1 VAKKKQEEASG
12 GSPAWMATFSDLMN
26 LLLCFFVL
34 LFSMST
40 VDAEKFETVIASLQA
55 RFSVLSG
62 GATAI
67 GDGEMVGAGI
77 NQLQYYDEFYNPDA
91 NSSGKGQFSQ
101 DGEQLNED
109 DQAIEKGG
117 QNEGQNGESGDSS
130 GYDASNGEQSTENDD
145 TGENTEE
152 GASASDQLSD
162 EELQEQYEA
171 KGLEESEAMAEQVEE
186 NAAKYGIQDQV
197 EISFNAQYVMI
208 TLNGAVLFDSGSETI
223 KEDALPLVD
232 KVGRILDH
240 YTANIIEVEGHTDN
254 VPIHNGRF
262 EDNNVL
268 SMYRALSVAD
278 YLREI
283 TSLDPARIKSSGRG
297 DYVPIADNSTAEG
310 RALNRR
316 VVIKIYNSYNS
327 ED

>member
-1 VAKKKQEEASG
+1 VGKQRKQEDPPAG
-12 GSPAWMATFSDLMN
+12 APAWMNTFSDLMN

-40 VDAEKFETVIASLQA
+40 VDAEKFEVIIASFQSH
-55 RFSVLSG
+55 FSVLQG
-62 GATAI
+62 GGSAI

-77 NQLQYYDEFYNPDA
+77 NQLPYYDTFYNPDA
-91 NSSGKGQFSQ
+91 NSSGKGQFQ
-101 DGEQLNED
+101 EDGNRTNADNSVIDRADPED
-109 DQAIEKGG
+109 GTTQGG
-117 QNEGQNGESGDSS
+117 DDPDAVDNPDTNQNEPQL
-130 GYDASNGEQSTENDD
+130 T
-145 TGENTEE
+145 
-152 GASASDQLSD
+152 DQQ
-162 EELQEQYEA
+162 LQEQYEQ
-171 KGLEESEAMAEQVEE
+171 KGLEESEQISEQVQE

-197 EISFNAQYVMI
+197 EVSFNAQYVMI
-208 TLNGAVLFDSGSETI
+208 TLNGAVLFDSGSEMI
-223 KEDALPLVD
+223 REDALPLVD

-240 YTANIIEVEGHTDN
+240 YKSNMIEVEGHTDN

-278 YLREI
+278 RLREV
-283 TSLDPARIKSSGRG
+283 TKLDPAHIKSSGRG

-316 VVIKIYNSYNS
+316 VVIKIYNSYNLEEQS
-327 ED
+327 

>member
-1 VAKKKQEEASG
+1 MARQKKEDPPA

-40 VDAEKFETVIASLQA
+40 VDAEKFQLVIASLQSH
-55 RFSVLSG
+55 FSVLQG
-62 GATAI
+62 GASSI

-77 NQLQYYDEFYNPDA
+77 NQLQYYDTFYNPDA
-91 NSSGKGQFSQ
+91 NSQGKGEFEESGQQMNANDSV
-101 DGEQLNED
+101 
-109 DQAIEKGG
+109 IEKGDPG
-117 QNEGQNGESGDSS
+117 QNTGQTGDSLGADGQTQNQQS
-130 GYDASNGEQSTENDD
+130 SQELSEQ
-145 TGENTEE
+145 
-152 GASASDQLSD
+152 
-162 EELQEQYEA
+162 ELQEQYEQ
-171 KGLEESEAMAEQVEE
+171 KGLEESEKMAEKVDEKT
-186 NAAKYGIQDQV
+186 AIYGIQDQV
-197 EISFNAQYVMI
+197 EVSFNAQYVII
-208 TLNGAVLFDSGSETI
+208 TLNGAVLFDPGSEVI

-240 YTANIIEVEGHTDN
+240 YTGNIIEVEGHTDN

-278 YLREI
+278 YLREV
-283 TSLDPARIKSSGRG
+283 TSLNPAHIKSSGRG
-297 DYVPIADNSTAEG
+297 DYLPIADNTTAEG

-327 ED
+327 DMQ

>member
-1 VAKKKQEEASG
+1 MARQKKEDPPA

-40 VDAEKFETVIASLQA
+40 VDAEKFQLVIASLQSH
-55 RFSVLSG
+55 FSVLQG
-62 GATAI
+62 GASSI
-67 GDGEMVGAGI
+67 GDGEMVSAGI
-77 NQLQYYDEFYNPDA
+77 NQLQYYDTFYNPDA
-91 NSSGKGQFSQ
+91 NSQGKGEFEESGQ
-101 DGEQLNED
+101 QLSAD
-109 DQAIEKGG
+109 DSVIEKGDPG
-117 QNEGQNGESGDSS
+117 QNTGQ
-130 GYDASNGEQSTENDD
+130 
-145 TGENTEE
+145 TGEAPGINKPSQDEQAGQSVTEQELTEE
-152 GASASDQLSD
+152 Q
-162 EELQEQYEA
+162 LQEQYEQ
-171 KGLEESEAMAEQVEE
+171 KGLEESEDMAEKIDKK
-186 NAAKYGIQDQV
+186 AAKYGIQDKIEV
-197 EISFNAQYVMI
+197 SFNAQYVMI
-208 TLNGAVLFDSGSETI
+208 TLNGSVLFDSGSEVI
-223 KEDALPLVD
+223 RKEALPLVD

-278 YLREI
+278 YLREV
-283 TSLDPARIKSSGRG
+283 TSVDPAHIKSSGRG
-297 DYVPIADNSTAEG
+297 DYVPIADNATAEG

-327 ED
+327 DIE

>member
-1 VAKKKQEEASG
+1 MARQKKEDPPA

-40 VDAEKFETVIASLQA
+40 VDAEKFQVVIASLQS
-55 RFSVLSG
+55 RFSVLQG
-62 GATAI
+62 GASSI

-77 NQLQYYDEFYNPDA
+77 NQLQYYDTFYNPDA
-91 NSSGKGQFSQ
+91 NSQGKGEFEESGQKISA
-101 DGEQLNED
+101 D
-109 DQAIEKGG
+109 DSVIDKGDPG
-117 QNEGQNGESGDSS
+117 QNTGQTGEDPGAD
-130 GYDASNGEQSTENDD
+130 GQTQEEQS
-145 TGENTEE
+145 GQ
-152 GASASDQLSD
+152 SAESQELSD
-162 EELQEQYEA
+162 EQLQEQYEQ
-171 KGLEESEAMAEQVEE
+171 KGLEESEEMAEKVDEKT
-186 NAAKYGIQDQV
+186 AKYGIQDQV
-197 EISFNAQYVMI
+197 EVSFNAQYVMI
-208 TLNGAVLFDSGSETI
+208 TLNGAVLFDSGSEVI
-223 KEDALPLVD
+223 KQEALPLVD

-240 YTANIIEVEGHTDN
+240 YTGNIIEVEGHTDN

-278 YLREI
+278 YLREV
-283 TSLDPARIKSSGRG
+283 TMLDPAHIKSSGRG
-297 DYVPIADNSTAEG
+297 DYVPIADNATAEG

-327 ED
+327 DTE

>member
-1 VAKKKQEEASG
+1 MARQKKEDPPA

-40 VDAEKFETVIASLQA
+40 VDAEKFQVVIASLQS
-55 RFSVLSG
+55 RFSVLQG
-62 GATAI
+62 GASSI

-77 NQLQYYDEFYNPDA
+77 NQLQYYDTFYNPDA
-91 NSSGKGQFSQ
+91 NSQGKGEFEESGQKISA
-101 DGEQLNED
+101 D
-109 DQAIEKGG
+109 DSVIDKGDPG
-117 QNEGQNGESGDSS
+117 QNTGQTGEDPGAD
-130 GYDASNGEQSTENDD
+130 GQTQEEQS
-145 TGENTEE
+145 GQ
-152 GASASDQLSD
+152 SAESQELSD
-162 EELQEQYEA
+162 EQLQEQYER
-171 KGLEESEAMAEQVEE
+171 KGLEESEEMAEKVDEKT
-186 NAAKYGIQDQV
+186 AKYGIQDQV
-197 EISFNAQYVMI
+197 DVSFNAQYVMI
-208 TLNGAVLFDSGSETI
+208 TLNGAVLFDSGSEVI
-223 KEDALPLVD
+223 KQEALPLVD

-262 EDNNVL
+262 EDNNIL

-278 YLREI
+278 YLREV
-283 TSLDPARIKSSGRG
+283 TTLDPAHIKSSGRG
-297 DYVPIADNSTAEG
+297 DYVPIADNATAEG

-327 ED
+327 DEE

>member
-1 VAKKKQEEASG
+1 MARQKKEDPPAG
-12 GSPAWMATFSDLMN
+12 APAWMATFSDLMN

-40 VDAEKFETVIASLQA
+40 VDAEKFQLVIASLQSH
-55 RFSVLSG
+55 FSVLQG
-62 GATAI
+62 GASSI

-77 NQLQYYDEFYNPDA
+77 NQLQYYDTFYNPDA
-91 NSSGKGQFSQ
+91 NSQGKGEFEESGQQMNANDSV
-101 DGEQLNED
+101 
-109 DQAIEKGG
+109 IEKGDPG
-117 QNEGQNGESGDSS
+117 QNTGQTGDSLGADGQTQNQQS
-130 GYDASNGEQSTENDD
+130 SQELSEQ
-145 TGENTEE
+145 
-152 GASASDQLSD
+152 
-162 EELQEQYEA
+162 ELQEQYEQ
-171 KGLEESEAMAEQVEE
+171 KGLEESEKMAEKVDEKT
-186 NAAKYGIQDQV
+186 ARYGIQDQV
-197 EISFNAQYVMI
+197 DVSFNAQYVII
-208 TLNGAVLFDSGSETI
+208 TLNGAVLFDPGSEVI

-240 YTANIIEVEGHTDN
+240 YTGNIIEVEGHTDN

-278 YLREI
+278 YLREV
-283 TSLDPARIKSSGRG
+283 TSLDPAHIKSSGRG
-297 DYVPIADNSTAEG
+297 DYLPIADNATAEG

-327 ED
+327 DMQ

>member
-1 VAKKKQEEASG
+1 MARQKKEDPPA

-40 VDAEKFETVIASLQA
+40 VDAEKFQVVIASLQSH
-55 RFSVLSG
+55 FNVLEG
-62 GATAI
+62 GAKSI

-77 NQLQYYDEFYNPDA
+77 NQLQYYDTFYNPDA
-91 NSSGKGQFSQ
+91 NTQGNGQFEEDGQKTNEQ
-101 DGEQLNED
+101 DSVV
-109 DQAIEKGG
+109 EKGDPG
-117 QNEGQNGESGDSS
+117 QNPGQ
-130 GYDASNGEQSTENDD
+130 
-145 TGENTEE
+145 TGEDPGADEQQEE
-152 GASASDQLSD
+152 QTAEDRELSK
-162 EELQEQYEA
+162 EELQEQYEQ
-171 KGLEESEAMAEQVEE
+171 KGLEESEEMADDVNEDI
-186 NAAKYGIQDQV
+186 AKYGIQDQV
-197 EISFNAQYVMI
+197 EVSFNAQYIMI
-208 TLNGAVLFDSGSETI
+208 TLSGAVLFDSGSEVM
-223 KEDALPLVD
+223 KQQALPLVD

-262 EDNNVL
+262 ADNNVL

-278 YLREI
+278 YLREV
-283 TSLDPARIKSSGRG
+283 TSIDPAHIKSSGRG
-297 DYVPIADNSTAEG
+297 DYVPIADNATAEG

-327 ED
+327 DLE